1 MNVTDD
7 ITTTADGVDTYHL
20 VKSAGRYKSV
30 ALCLVLVYFLRSV
43 LESVCYCVVLLEGLV
58 IEINTVAIEI
68 IVTSESSV
76 LSFLE
81 ILEIYFIFRGFFT
94 L

>member
-43 LESVCYCVVLLEGLV
+43 LESICYCVVLLEGLV

-68 IVTSESSV
+68 IVTSESV